1 MIGVEQI
8 ATNRYAPAGSEAI
21 NMYSNGLE
29 GGDHLTIGQLAI
41 AVSMRAAAEYEAQSV
56 LKMNRMTNGS
66 EKLSTCS
73 RYMEGVADGTAKW
86 AEVKAYLTNVLGV
99 KDGLP
104 DNIDTYAKRMTVV
117 ALIKAKVDAMTQVQQ
132 EEMIDLQTLVNR
144 RDVAFSAFRL
154 AANHQRAG
162 QPRIPQRHSPHAA
175 RLLDR
180 DFPPPAQRTAW
191 LRGDDILCGL

>member
-1 MIGVEQI
+1 MISIETI
-8 ATNRYAPAGSEAI
+8 AVNRNAPAGSEAI

-56 LKMNRMTNGS
+56 IKMNRMTSGS

-86 AEVKAYLTNVLGV
+86 AEVKAYLTNVLGI
-99 KDGLP
+99 KEGLP
-104 DNIDTYAKRMTVV
+104 DNIDTYAKRMTAV

-144 RDVAFSAFRL
+144 RDVAFSASS
-154 AANHQRAG
+154 NIVRALG
-162 QPRIPQRHSPHAA
+162 TSMNGNAGN
-175 RLLDR
+175 
-180 DFPPPAQRTAW
+180 F
-191 LRGDDILCGL
+191 

>member
-1 MIGVEQI
+1 MITIETI
-8 ATNRYAPAGSEAI
+8 AINRNAPTGSEAI
-21 NMYSNGLE
+21 NLYSNGLE

-56 LKMNRMTNGS
+56 IKMNRMTNGS

-73 RYMEGVADGTAKW
+73 RYMEEVADGTAKW
-86 AEVKAYLTNVLGV
+86 AEVKAYLTNVLGI
-99 KDGLP
+99 KEGLP

-144 RDVAFSAFRL
+144 RDVAFSASSNIVRTL
-154 AANHQRAG
+154 GTSMNGNAG
-162 QPRIPQRHSPHAA
+162 N
-175 RLLDR
+175 
-180 DFPPPAQRTAW
+180 F
-191 LRGDDILCGL
+191 

>member
-56 LKMNRMTNGS
+56 LKMNRMTDGS

-86 AEVKAYLTNVLGV
+86 SEVKAYLTNVLGI
-99 KDGLP
+99 KEGLP
-104 DNIDTYAKRMTVV
+104 DNIDTYAKRMTAI

-144 RDVAFSAFRL
+144 RDVAFSASS
-154 AANHQRAG
+154 NIVRALG
-162 QPRIPQRHSPHAA
+162 TSMNGNAGN
-175 RLLDR
+175 
-180 DFPPPAQRTAW
+180 F
-191 LRGDDILCGL
+191 

>member
-1 MIGVEQI
+1 MITIETI
-8 ATNRYAPAGSEAI
+8 AINRNAPTGSEAI
-21 NMYSNGLE
+21 NLYSNGLE

-56 LKMNRMTNGS
+56 IKMNRMTNGS

-73 RYMEGVADGTAKW
+73 RYMEEVADGTAKW
-86 AEVKAYLTNVLGV
+86 AEVKAYLTNVLGI
-99 KDGLP
+99 KEGLP

-144 RDVAFSAFRL
+144 RDVAFSASSNIVRTL
-154 AANHQRAG
+154 GTSMSGNAG
-162 QPRIPQRHSPHAA
+162 N
-175 RLLDR
+175 
-180 DFPPPAQRTAW
+180 F
-191 LRGDDILCGL
+191 

>member
-1 MIGVEQI
+1 MIWIEQI

-73 RYMEGVADGTAKW
+73 RYMEEVADGTAKW
-86 AEVKAYLTNVLGV
+86 AEVKAYLTNVLGI
-99 KDGLP
+99 KEGLP
-104 DNIDTYAKRMTVV
+104 DSIDTYAKRMTVV

-144 RDVAFSAFRL
+144 RDVAFSASSNIVRTL
-154 AANHQRAG
+154 GTSMNGNAG
-162 QPRIPQRHSPHAA
+162 N
-175 RLLDR
+175 
-180 DFPPPAQRTAW
+180 F
-191 LRGDDILCGL
+191 

>member
-1 MIGVEQI
+1 MITIETI
-8 ATNRYAPAGSEAI
+8 AINRNAPTGSEAI
-21 NMYSNGLE
+21 NLYSNGLE

-73 RYMEGVADGTAKW
+73 RYMEEVADGTAKW
-86 AEVKAYLTNVLGV
+86 AEVKAYLTNVLGITE
-99 KDGLP
+99 GLP
-104 DNIDTYAKRMTVV
+104 DGIDTYAKRMTVV

-144 RDVAFSAFRL
+144 RDVACSTSTNMIRTLGASMSKD
-154 AANHQRAG
+154 AAN
-162 QPRIPQRHSPHAA
+162 
-175 RLLDR
+175 
-180 DFPPPAQRTAW
+180 FV
-191 LRGDDILCGL
+191 

>member
-1 MIGVEQI
+1 MITIETI
-8 ATNRYAPAGSEAI
+8 AVNRNAPAGSEAI
-21 NMYSNGLE
+21 NLYSNGLE

-56 LKMNRMTNGS
+56 LKMNRMTAGS

-73 RYMEGVADGTAKW
+73 GYMEGVADGTAQW
-86 AEVKAYLTNVLGV
+86 AEVKAYLTNVLGI

-104 DNIDTYAKRMTVV
+104 DNIDTYAKRMTVI

-144 RDVAFSAFRL
+144 RDVAFSASS
-154 AANHQRAG
+154 NIVRALG
-162 QPRIPQRHSPHAA
+162 TSMNGNAGN
-175 RLLDR
+175 
-180 DFPPPAQRTAW
+180 F
-191 LRGDDILCGL
+191 

>member
-21 NMYSNGLE
+21 NLYSNGLE

-41 AVSMRAAAEYEAQSV
+41 AVSMRAAAEYETQSV

-73 RYMEGVADGTAKW
+73 RYMEEVADGTAKW
-86 AEVKAYLTNVLGV
+86 AEVKAYLTNVLGI
-99 KDGLP
+99 KEGLP
-104 DNIDTYAKRMTVV
+104 DGIDTYAKRMTAI

-144 RDVAFSAFRL
+144 RDVAFSASSNIVRTL
-154 AANHQRAG
+154 GTSMNGNAG
-162 QPRIPQRHSPHAA
+162 N
-175 RLLDR
+175 
-180 DFPPPAQRTAW
+180 F
-191 LRGDDILCGL
+191 IL

>member
-29 GGDHLTIGQLAI
+29 GGEHLTIGQLAI

-66 EKLSTCS
+66 ERLSTCS
-73 RYMEGVADGTAKW
+73 RYMEGVSDGTADW
-86 AEVKAYLTNVLGV
+86 TEVKAYLTNVLGI
-99 KDGLP
+99 KEGLP
-104 DNIDTYAKRMTVV
+104 DGIDTYAKRMTAV

-144 RDVAFSAFRL
+144 RDVAFSASS
-154 AANHQRAG
+154 NIVRALG
-162 QPRIPQRHSPHAA
+162 TSMNGNAGN
-175 RLLDR
+175 
-180 DFPPPAQRTAW
+180 F
-191 LRGDDILCGL
+191 

>member
-1 MIGVEQI
+1 MIWIEQI
-8 ATNRYAPAGSEAI
+8 ATNRYAPEGSDAI

-56 LKMNRMTNGS
+56 IKMNRMTNGS

-73 RYMEGVADGTAKW
+73 RYMEEVADGTAKW
-86 AEVKAYLTNVLGV
+86 AEVKAYLTNVLGITE
-99 KDGLP
+99 GLP
-104 DNIDTYAKRMTVV
+104 DGIDTYAKRMTVI

-144 RDVAFSAFRL
+144 RDVAFSASSNIVRTL
-154 AANHQRAG
+154 GTSMNGNAG
-162 QPRIPQRHSPHAA
+162 NY
-175 RLLDR
+175 
-180 DFPPPAQRTAW
+180 
-191 LRGDDILCGL
+191 

>member
-1 MIGVEQI
+1 MITIETI
-8 ATNRYAPAGSEAI
+8 AINRNAPTGSEAI
-21 NMYSNGLE
+21 NLYSNGLE

-73 RYMEGVADGTAKW
+73 RYMEEVADGTAKW
-86 AEVKAYLTNVLGV
+86 AEVKAYLTNVLGITE
-99 KDGLP
+99 GLP
-104 DNIDTYAKRMTVV
+104 DGIDTYAKRMTVV

-144 RDVAFSAFRL
+144 RDVAFSASSNIVRTL
-154 AANHQRAG
+154 GTSMNGNAG
-162 QPRIPQRHSPHAA
+162 N
-175 RLLDR
+175 
-180 DFPPPAQRTAW
+180 F
-191 LRGDDILCGL
+191 